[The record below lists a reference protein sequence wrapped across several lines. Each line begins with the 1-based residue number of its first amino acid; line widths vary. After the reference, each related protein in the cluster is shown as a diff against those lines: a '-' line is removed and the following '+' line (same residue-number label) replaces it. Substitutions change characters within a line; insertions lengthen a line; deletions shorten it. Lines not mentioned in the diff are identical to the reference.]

1 MNWLT
6 PKTLHDIR
14 SFHGLASLYHRFI
27 KNFSSIS
34 APLTECL
41 DHNAFTWNIK
51 AQQSFE
57 ALKENI
63 FSVPMLAFPNFDIM
77 FEVNCDTSNVG
88 IGFVLSQEDRPI
100 VFFNEKLNDTKTK
113 YSTYDKE
120 FYAIV
125 WTLNH

>member
-1 MNWLT
+1 
-6 PKTLHDIR
+6 
-14 SFHGLASLYHRFI
+14 
-27 KNFSSIS
+27 
-34 APLTECL
+34 
-41 DHNAFTWNIK
+41 
-51 AQQSFE
+51 
-57 ALKENI
+57 
-63 FSVPMLAFPNFDIM
+63 MLAFPNFDIM